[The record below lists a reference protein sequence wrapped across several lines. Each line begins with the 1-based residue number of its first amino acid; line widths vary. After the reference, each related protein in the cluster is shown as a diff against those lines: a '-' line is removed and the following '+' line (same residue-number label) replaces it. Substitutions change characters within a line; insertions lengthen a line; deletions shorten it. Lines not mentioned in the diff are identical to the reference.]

1 LKLPIQTLV
10 DIFHRVLDNNL
21 EAAMLSRHHDGSY
34 EKIPSREVGRR
45 VANVA
50 AALNSWS
57 IRKGDRLA
65 VLSEN
70 RPQWAIADFA
80 SLLLGAVD
88 VPIYPTL
95 TSEQTAYILRDSGAK
110 VVFVSTATQLE
121 KVRSIRNQTA
131 LEKIVLMDTSAP
143 GAQDDFVFMDSIM
156 LGSDSTADLRALEQP
171 ASPSD
176 LATII
181 YTSGTTGTPKGV
193 MLTHGNMASNLSCS
207 TETFDWPGK
216 PGYVSFLPLS
226 HVTARHVDYLM
237 MGIGIT
243 IAYCPV
249 IDEMAKMLQEI
260 RPHNF
265 VSVPRVYEKIRQ
277 EVERHAGTGITKS
290 IFNWAMNVGREHR
303 GDIIA
308 GKRPTNL
315 RWKMADGL
323 VFRHIRGAL
332 GGNADCCV
340 SGGAPLALD
349 LAQWYADAGILIL
362 EGYGLTE
369 TSPVIAVN
377 TARNVKLGT
386 VGQPLPNLQIKI
398 AADGELLVRGPSVT
412 SGYWNLPQETAA
424 AFEDGWFKTGDI
436 AHLDSDGF
444 LIITDRKKDLI
455 KTSGGKF
462 IAPQPIENLL
472 KSNVLVAHAAVI
484 GEQRKYVAVI
494 IAPHFPLLEDWARAH
509 GVEFTTREQLVRH
522 RKVQALF
529 DDIVA
534 ELNTRLARFETLKR
548 VLLVPD
554 EFTIASGELTPSLK
568 LKRRVVE
575 RKYAAQIDEMYAQ
588 PYHPATDALQPQ

>member
-1 LKLPIQTLV
+1 
-10 DIFHRVLDNNL
+10 
-21 EAAMLSRHHDGSY
+21 
-34 EKIPSREVGRR
+34 
-45 VANVA
+45 
-50 AALNSWS
+50 
-57 IRKGDRLA
+57 
-65 VLSEN
+65 
-70 RPQWAIADFA
+70 
-80 SLLLGAVD
+80 
-88 VPIYPTL
+88 
-95 TSEQTAYILRDSGAK
+95 
-110 VVFVSTATQLE
+110 
-121 KVRSIRNQTA
+121 
-131 LEKIVLMDTSAP
+131 
-143 GAQDDFVFMDSIM
+143 MDSIM
-156 LGSDSTADLRALEQP
+156 LATHGSADLRTLEQP
-171 ASPSD
+171 ISPAN
-176 LATII
+176 LATIM

-193 MLTHGNMASNLSCS
+193 MLTHDNLASNIECS
-207 TETFDWPGK
+207 TETFDWPGR

-226 HVTARHVDYLM
+226 HVTARHVDYVML
-237 MGIGIT
+237 GLGIT
-243 IAYCPV
+243 VAYCPV

-277 EVERHAGTGITKS
+277 EVERHAGTGLAKS
-290 IFNWAMNVGREHR
+290 IFNWAMRVGRAHR
-303 GDIIA
+303 EEIIA
-308 GKRPTNL
+308 GKIPSSL
-315 RWKMADGL
+315 SWKIANAL
-323 VFRHIRGAL
+323 VFRRIHGAL
-332 GGNADCCV
+332 GGNADCCL

-349 LAQWYADAGILIL
+349 LAQWYADAGILIF

-377 TARNVKLGT
+377 NARHVRLGT
-386 VGQPLPNLQIKI
+386 VGQPLPNLRIKI

-509 GVEFTTREQLVRH
+509 SVSFATRQQLIH
-522 RKVQALF
+522 HPKVQALF
-529 DDIVA
+529 DDIIA

-575 RKYAAQIDEMYAQ
+575 KKYAALIDDMYAQ
-588 PYHPATDALQPQ
+588 PYHPEALQPQ

>member
-10 DIFHRVLDNNL
+10 DVFQRVLENNL
-21 EAAMLSRHHDGSY
+21 EAAMLSRHHDGTY
-34 EKIPSREVGRR
+34 EKISSQEVGRR
-45 VANVA
+45 VANTA
-50 AALNSWS
+50 AALKAWG
-57 IRKGDRLA
+57 IRKGERVA
-65 VLSEN
+65 ILSEN

-95 TSEQTAYILRDSGAK
+95 TAEQTAYILRDSGAK
-110 VVFVSTATQLE
+110 VIFVSTATQLE
-121 KVRSIRNQTA
+121 KIRSIRNRTA
-131 LEKIVLMDTSAP
+131 LEKIVLMDSSPAS
-143 GAQDDFVFMDSIM
+143 GGDDFVLMDSIM
-156 LGSDSTADLRALEQP
+156 LSTDDAPDLQSLRHPTSP
-171 ASPSD
+171 AD
-176 LATII
+176 LATIM

-193 MLTHGNMASNLSCS
+193 MLTHDNMASNIACS
-207 TETFDWPGK
+207 SESFDWPGR

-237 MGIGIT
+237 LGLGISVS
-243 IAYCPV
+243 YCPV
-249 IDEMAKMLQEI
+249 IDEMAKMVQEI

-277 EVERHAGTGITKS
+277 EVERHVGTGLAKS
-290 IFNWAMNVGREHR
+290 VFTWAMKVGRAHR
-303 GDIIA
+303 DEIIA
-308 GKRPTNL
+308 GKCPNTL
-315 RWKMADGL
+315 SWKLANAL

-377 TARNVKLGT
+377 SARHVKLGT
-386 VGQPLPNLQIKI
+386 VGQPLPNLQVKI
-398 AADGELLVRGPSVT
+398 ASDGELLVRGPSVT

-472 KSNVLVAHAAVI
+472 KSNLLVAHAAVI

-494 IAPHFPLLEDWARAH
+494 IAPNFPLLEDWARTHSIDFAS
-509 GVEFTTREQLVRH
+509 RQQLIEHLKVR
-522 RKVQALF
+522 ALF

-554 EFTIASGELTPSLK
+554 EFTIAGGELTPSLK

-575 RKYAAQIDEMYAQ
+575 RKYASLIDDMYAQ
-588 PYHPATDALQPQ
+588 PYHPEALQAQ